1 MCLFIRVNW
10 ALGSIGA
17 GHVLARLPW
26 KLFTF
31 IELFICAVHLEHP
44 PRLIAV
50 TDRHLDREVGAPP
63 PESLHVLSLPESC
76 LMTGQSRK
84 LGSETLASLPAQ
96 FQGTAILQ

>member
-1 MCLFIRVNW
+1 M
-10 ALGSIGA
+10 
-17 GHVLARLPW
+17 LARLPW

-31 IELFICAVHLEHP
+31 IELFICAVHLECP

-63 PESLHVLSLPESC
+63 KPLHMLSLPESG

-84 LGSETLASLPAQ
+84 LGSETLASLPAR
-96 FQGTAILQ
+96 FQVTAILQ